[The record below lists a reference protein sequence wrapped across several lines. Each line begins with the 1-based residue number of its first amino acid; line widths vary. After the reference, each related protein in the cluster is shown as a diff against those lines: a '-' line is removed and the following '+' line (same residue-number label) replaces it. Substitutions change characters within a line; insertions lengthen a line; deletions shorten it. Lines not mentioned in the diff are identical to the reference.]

1 MNDNH
6 ATKQDIQELKTQ
18 IEPAVDALT
27 ELVRQVETNL
37 LTSFHSYAK
46 GQGARVHAME
56 IGGSAVAERLAALE
70 DRVLNLET
78 RRH

>member
-1 MNDNH
+1 VSDF
-6 ATKQDIQELKTQ
+6 ATKQDIQELKQ
-18 IEPAVDALT
+18 ELRQGVDTLT
-27 ELVRQVETNL
+27 ELVRQFETNL

-46 GQGARVHAME
+46 GQSARMHAIE
-56 IGGSAVAERLAALE
+56 IGNAAVAERLAALE